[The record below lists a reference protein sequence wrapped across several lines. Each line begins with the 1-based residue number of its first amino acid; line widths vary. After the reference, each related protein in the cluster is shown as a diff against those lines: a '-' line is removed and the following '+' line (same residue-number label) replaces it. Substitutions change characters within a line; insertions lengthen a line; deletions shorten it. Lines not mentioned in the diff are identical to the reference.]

1 MHIIANHC
9 HPHSTNFRYNLYNL
23 TMDDQVL
30 SVRELQKDD
39 IQSIIDY
46 WSKHDAAYYESM
58 GVDVNKL
65 PQEDQLSEMLLDQIA
80 TSVENKKAYCVIW
93 ECNGQAIG
101 HCNLN
106 PVSFGE
112 EAHMHLHMWDGGT
125 RNRGMGTTLLKL
137 TLPFFFK
144 KLKLKTLY
152 CQPYAINDAPNKTL
166 LRVGFEFEKE
176 YVTIPGS
183 LNFEQP
189 VKRWLLTR
197 ERFNELV
204 KEL

>member
-1 MHIIANHC
+1 MFVTI
-9 HPHSTNFRYNLYNL
+9 PHSTIFQYNQYNLK
-23 TMDDQVL
+23 MDDQL
-30 SVRELQKDD
+30 LTVRELLKDD

-46 WSKHDAAYYESM
+46 WSKHDASYYEHM

-65 PQEDQLSEMLLDQIA
+65 PQADQLAESLLLQIA
-80 TSVENKKAYCVIW
+80 TPVESKKAYCIIW

-106 PVSFGE
+106 PISFGE
-112 EAHMHLHMWDGGT
+112 VAHLHLHMWQRGT
-125 RNRGMGTTLLKL
+125 RNKGMGTTLLEL
-137 TLPFFFK
+137 TLPFFFNKLELK
-144 KLKLKTLY
+144 KLY
-152 CQPYAINDAPNKTL
+152 CEPYVLNNAPNKTL
-166 LRVGFEFEKE
+166 QRVGFEFEKE

-197 ERFNELV
+197 ERFAELF
-204 KEL
+204 E

>member
-1 MHIIANHC
+1 
-9 HPHSTNFRYNLYNL
+9 
-23 TMDDQVL
+23 MDDQVL

-46 WSKHDAAYYESM
+46 WSKHDTAYYESM

-65 PQEDQLSEMLLDQIA
+65 PQADQLSEMLSVQIS
-80 TSVENKKAYCVIW
+80 TTVENKKAYCIIW
-93 ECNGQAIG
+93 ESDGQAIG

-112 EAHMHLHMWDGGT
+112 VAHMHLHMWEGGT
-125 RNRGMGTTLLKL
+125 RNKGMGTALLKL
-137 TLPFFFK
+137 TLPFFFNKLELK
-144 KLKLKTLY
+144 KLY
-152 CQPYAINDAPNKTL
+152 CQPYVLNDAPNKTL
-166 LRVGFEFEKE
+166 QRVGFEFEKE